1 MPVWNLTQVGPKY
14 GLNVEIVFLLTYAE
28 QQQAVVTGQ
37 TELLQFE
44 RGWALIYG
52 VITPKRSGA
61 TSKCGAN
68 FLTML
73 ARLTT

>member
-1 MPVWNLTQVGPKY
+1 MSFDFEKADP
-14 GLNVEIVFLLTYAE
+14 
-28 QQQAVVTGQ
+28 AVQ
-37 TELLQFE
+37 RALERAAPDALTELLQFE

>member
-1 MPVWNLTQVGPKY
+1 MTVVVLATPPFWLATAITLAISP
-14 GLNVEIVFLLTYAE
+14 LLGIALP
-28 QQQAVVTGQ
+28 
-37 TELLQFE
+37 ELLQFE

>member
-1 MPVWNLTQVGPKY
+1 MDGLVAPVAGDE
-14 GLNVEIVFLLTYAE
+14 GL
-28 QQQAVVTGQ
+28 

>member
-1 MPVWNLTQVGPKY
+1 VDFGD
-14 GLNVEIVFLLTYAE
+14 GGFARID
-28 QQQAVVTGQ
+28 Q